1 MSCTRCELS
10 GNVGLEHLNVSI
22 RGDKLHLFYN
32 TNCVFETTEIQI
44 SYCPFCGRD
53 LHGEIN
59 KQVVGLK
66 IRSIRKTLGLTMK
79 EFGGR
84 LGKPVASDSIVSR
97 WEKGVS
103 IPNNERLKLIAEIGG
118 ITVNELLDIKKA

>member
-59 KQVVGLK
+59 KQVVGQRIK
-66 IRSIRKTLGLTMK
+66 DIRLSKRMTME
-79 EFGGR
+79 EFGK
-84 LGKPVASDSIVSR
+84 LLEIGKGGVNN
-97 WEKGVS
+97 WEKGS
-103 IPNNERLKLIAEIGG
+103 NLPNTKRMVKIAELGET
-118 ITVNELLDIKKA
+118 TVDKLLGTKKA